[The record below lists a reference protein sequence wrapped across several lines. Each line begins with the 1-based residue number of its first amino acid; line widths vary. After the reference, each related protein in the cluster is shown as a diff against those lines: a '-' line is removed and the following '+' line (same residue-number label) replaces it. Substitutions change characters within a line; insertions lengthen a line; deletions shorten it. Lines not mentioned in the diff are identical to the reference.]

1 MGMSYHRSFV
11 PEKSAMSRLIRS
23 AVESGVTLFDTA
35 EVYGPHV
42 NEELVGEALAP
53 VRKEILTCKQVRF
66 QHSEWRDGW
75 S

>member
-1 MGMSYHRSFV
+1 M
-11 PEKSAMSRLIRS
+11 IRA
-23 AVESGVTLFDTA
+23 AVEAGVTFLDTA

-53 VRKEILTCKQVRF
+53 SAIKSSWQPSSAGTSRTASPLVSTPGP
-66 QHSEWRDGW
+66 ST